1 MLTSTAVGTW
11 VASASRETVVAS
23 RLADS
28 TRSNFTGNVDGDVDG
43 NLLAGLH
50 GLEVNVLD
58 DLLYGIALDV
68 LDERQVLL
76 AVDVDCEEGVGNA
89 HCQRGGAARQVD
101 VDRLCAVTVDDSR
114 DLAGHACTAG
124 ETLAEFGAQF
134 CGELLLRHVYSLI
147 TVAPGK
153 SGLVYQQGRRS
164 GDLQRPAADRPLSS
178 RSACVEGDAD
188 PVDNGDPQPRSTECG
203 PDVLSLAKVSPR
215 V

>member
-1 MLTSTAVGTW
+1 
-11 VASASRETVVAS
+11 
-23 RLADS
+23 
-28 TRSNFTGNVDGDVDG
+28 VDGDVDG

-68 LDERQVLL
+68 LDEREVLL
-76 AVDVDCEEGVGNA
+76 AVDVHCEEGVGNA

-101 VDRLCAVTVDDSR
+101 VDGLCAVTVDDSR

-147 TVAPGK
+147 TVEPGK

-164 GDLQRPAADRPLSS
+164 GDLLRPAEIGRRAAVPPVLKEMQTQSITETRNPDPQNADRMCSP
-178 RSACVEGDAD
+178 
-188 PVDNGDPQPRSTECG
+188 
-203 PDVLSLAKVSPR
+203 SPR
-215 V
+215 YPQKFTSAWRSF